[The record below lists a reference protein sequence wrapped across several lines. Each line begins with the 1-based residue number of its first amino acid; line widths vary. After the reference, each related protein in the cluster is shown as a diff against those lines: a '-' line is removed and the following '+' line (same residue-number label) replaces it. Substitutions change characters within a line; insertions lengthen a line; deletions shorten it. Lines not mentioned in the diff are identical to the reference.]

1 MDWNEQQQQNV
12 EETLLFDGGNKAK
25 LFVID
30 YGEHMFEDGEWRF
43 RLALKA
49 VRDQINKLCCMGDLS
64 ELCSVI
70 FVNTSI
76 SNNTHKIDCIFTDK
90 ELGTTNS
97 EYVKKLDSIINS
109 DNLRD
114 FLLPKLGDSGM
125 SNWAELFFLCQ
136 SMLTHSSKVLRKK
149 VITIVTTD
157 KEQIDQE
164 IQESCKKRICLD
176 IKFIGTEI
184 KVLLIENKIE
194 ENEATRFWK
203 YLDPAFSRFS
213 SYEEINKHFFFF
225 KNYSLRSTTSLPFDL
240 GEGLKF
246 AVGLY
251 HLIKPQGKPA
261 AILMDSETNERVEC
275 RTHFI
280 PKEDLEEKSTD
291 ITGEEDENN
300 KEIQEYLNN
309 ENFEG
314 EINFSKNVGGVNV
327 VMDREELEKLRRF
340 DRPGI
345 TVIGFKPL
353 HLLKPSHRMSPAKFI
368 YPLDDVVSGS
378 SVLYR
383 VLLKQCLE
391 RNLFILVRYTQRP
404 NTTPQICALVP
415 QSMEEENE
423 GNSSLSEH
431 LYEGF
436 HLLELPFTEEARD
449 LRAVDRYKPPPI
461 PASIIFSSEN
471 IKEQQISVAEEFV
484 DKLTTR
490 FEPDQFFNPMLQR
503 HYKTVESVAL
513 DLDVENFA
521 EEAEKLDKIQ
531 PYFKS
536 EENVKRVAVQ
546 IAKLNDLCSG
556 RLDLIKE
563 EEPVVKPKRGRKKK
577 DVES

>member
-1 MDWNEQQQQNV
+1 MEWEQQEN
-12 EETLLFDGGNKAK
+12 EEALIYDGGNKAK
-25 LFVID
+25 LFVVD
-30 YGEHMFEDGEWRF
+30 YGEHMFLEGEWRF

-49 VRDQINKLCCMGDLS
+49 VRDQINKICCMGDLS

-70 FVNTSI
+70 FVNTSN

-90 ELGTTNS
+90 ELGVTDA
-97 EYVKKLDSIINS
+97 EYVKKLDEIINC
-109 DNLRD
+109 DNLKE

-136 SMLTHSSKVLRKK
+136 SMLTHSGKVLRKK

-157 KEQIDQE
+157 KEQIDEE
-164 IQESCKKRICLD
+164 IQQSCKKRICLD

-184 KVLLIENKIE
+184 KKQ
-194 ENEATRFWK
+194 
-203 YLDPAFSRFS
+203 LDPSFSRFS
-213 SYEEINKHFFFF
+213 SFEEISKHFFFF

-240 GEGLKF
+240 GDGLKL

-275 RTHFI
+275 RTHYL
-280 PKEDLEEKSTD
+280 PKEDLEGNSTMN
-291 ITGEEDENN
+291 GEEENN
-300 KEIQEYLNN
+300 GEIQEYLNN

-327 VMDREELEKLRRF
+327 VLDREELEKLRRF

-368 YPLDDVVSGS
+368 YPLDDLVSGS

-391 RNLFILVRYTQRP
+391 RNLFILVRYTQKP

-415 QSMEEENE
+415 QSMGEGNE
-423 GNSSLSEH
+423 GNNSLSEH

-449 LRAVDRYKPPPI
+449 LRAFDRYKPHQ
-461 PASIIFSSEN
+461 F
-471 IKEQQISVAEEFV
+471 QLVLFV
-484 DKLTTR
+484 HL
-490 FEPDQFFNPMLQR
+490 
-503 HYKTVESVAL
+503 
-513 DLDVENFA
+513 
-521 EEAEKLDKIQ
+521 KILKNNKFWRQ
-531 PYFKS
+531 K
-536 EENVKRVAVQ
+536 N
-546 IAKLNDLCSG
+546 L
-556 RLDLIKE
+556 LIN
-563 EEPVVKPKRGRKKK
+563 
-577 DVES
+577 

>member
-1 MDWNEQQQQNV
+1 MEWEQQEG
-12 EETLLFDGGNKAK
+12 EENLIYDGGNKAK
-25 LFVID
+25 LFVVD
-30 YGEHMFEDGEWRF
+30 YGEHMFLEGEWRF

-49 VRDQINKLCCMGDLS
+49 VRDQINKICCMGDLS

-70 FVNTSI
+70 FVNTSN

-90 ELGTTNS
+90 ELGVTDA
-97 EYVKKLDSIINS
+97 EYVKKLDEIINC
-109 DNLRD
+109 DNLKE

-136 SMLTHSSKVLRKK
+136 SMLTHSGKVLRKK

-157 KEQIDQE
+157 KEQIDEE
-164 IQESCKKRICLD
+164 IQQSCKKRICLD

-194 ENEATRFWK
+194 ENEATQFWGNLQQFLWILK
-203 YLDPAFSRFS
+203 QMKVCISKNQNLILNNQNILYFIYIRIFLCFS
-213 SYEEINKHFFFF
+213 IKI
-225 KNYSLRSTTSLPFDL
+225 
-240 GEGLKF
+240 
-246 AVGLY
+246 
-251 HLIKPQGKPA
+251 LIKFWFIYSISRNQNL
-261 AILMDSETNERVEC
+261 ITRICFSEFFYYFRVEC
-275 RTHFI
+275 RTHYL
-280 PKEDLEEKSTD
+280 PKEDLEGNSTKD
-291 ITGEEDENN
+291 GEEENN
-300 KEIQEYLNN
+300 GEIQEYLNN

-327 VMDREELEKLRRF
+327 VLGREELEKLRRF

-368 YPLDDVVSGS
+368 YPLDDLVSGS

-383 VLLKQCLE
+383 ALLKQCLE
-391 RNLFILVRYTQRP
+391 RNLFILVRYTQKP

-415 QSMEEENE
+415 QSMGEGNE
-423 GNSSLSEH
+423 GNNSLSEH

-449 LRAVDRYKPPPI
+449 LRAFDRYKPPPI
-461 PASIIFSSEN
+461 PASVICSSEN
-471 IKEQQISVAEEFV
+471 IKEQQILAAEEFV

-521 EEAEKLDKIQ
+521 EEAEKLDKIHGA
-531 PYFKS
+531 KS
-536 EENVKRVAVQ
+536 EA
-546 IAKLNDLCSG
+546 
-556 RLDLIKE
+556 
-563 EEPVVKPKRGRKKK
+563 PKY
-577 DVES
+577 

>member
-1 MDWNEQQQQNV
+1 MEWEQQEG
-12 EETLLFDGGNKAK
+12 EETLIYDGGNKAK
-25 LFVID
+25 LFVVD
-30 YGEHMFEDGEWRF
+30 YGEHMFVEGEWRF

-49 VRDQINKLCCMGDLS
+49 VRDQINKICCMGDLS

-70 FVNTSI
+70 FVNTSN

-90 ELGTTNS
+90 ELGVTDA
-97 EYVKKLDSIINS
+97 EYVKKLDEIIKCN
-109 DNLRD
+109 NLKE

-136 SMLTHSSKVLRKK
+136 SMLTHSGKVLRKK

-157 KEQIDQE
+157 KEQIDEE
-164 IQESCKKRICLD
+164 IQQSCKKRICLD

-194 ENEATRFWK
+194 ENEATQFWK
-203 YLDPAFSRFS
+203 QLDPTFSRFS
-213 SYEEINKHFFFF
+213 SFEEISKHFFFF

-240 GEGLKF
+240 GDGLKL

-275 RTHFI
+275 RTHYL
-280 PKEDLEEKSTD
+280 PKEDLEGNSTMG
-291 ITGEEDENN
+291 GEEENN
-300 KEIQEYLNN
+300 GEIQEYLNN

-327 VMDREELEKLRRF
+327 VLDREELEKLRRF

-368 YPLDDVVSGS
+368 YPLDDLVSGS
-378 SVLYR
+378 SILYR

-391 RNLFILVRYTQRP
+391 RNLFILVRYTQKP

-415 QSMEEENE
+415 QSMGEGNE
-423 GNSSLSEH
+423 GNNSLSEH

-449 LRAVDRYKPPPI
+449 LRAFDRYKPPPI
-461 PASIIFSSEN
+461 PASVICSSEN
-471 IKEQQISVAEEFV
+471 IKEQQILAAEEFV

-531 PYFKS
+531 PYFKV
-536 EENVKRVAVQ
+536 EENVKRVASQ

-556 RLDLIKE
+556 KLDLINE
-563 EEPVVKPKRGRKKK
+563 EEPVNIKPKRGGRKKK